1 MSDVAKLA
9 GVGTMTVSR
18 VINGHQHVTEEMRRR
33 VFEAVEKLNYRPNE
47 VARSLREQR
56 SRQIGVIVPNIHDP
70 FFAVCAQA
78 VSTVAKEQGYSV
90 NIAMS
95 YEDPETEYN
104 EAAIMLRRH
113 VEGLVVI
120 PSAGPVSRLTEPEF
134 ASTPVV
140 TLDRPIAG
148 SRFDSVVVQN
158 QSGARIAVHHLIEHG
173 HQRIGYLGLSSQ
185 IFTLN
190 ARFKGYQQA
199 IRRAGLMQ
207 IARYGNATQEE
218 MLSTM
223 RMLLAGRDAP
233 TALFCSNN
241 LITRHALHALSE
253 LKIQVPEKIALVGFD
268 DFETA
273 DLLKP
278 TVTVIRQSAT
288 EMGRIGASML
298 FSHLAGEEAVQ
309 RATQVVLPVELIVR
323 RSCGSHPLAGT
334 GKKTL

>member
-1 MSDVAKLA
+1 MIDVAKLA

-33 VFEAVEKLNYRPNE
+33 VFEAIEKLKYRPNE

-70 FFAVCAQA
+70 FFAVCAQS
-78 VSTVAKEQGYSV
+78 VSMVAKEQGYSV

-134 ASTPVV
+134 AGIPVV

-158 QSGARIAVHHLIEHG
+158 QSGARIAVNHLIEHG
-173 HQRIGYLGLSSQ
+173 HKRIGYLGLSSQ
-185 IFTLN
+185 IYTLN
-190 ARFKGYQQA
+190 VRFKGYQQA

-207 IARYGNATQEE
+207 IARHGNATQEE

-223 RMLLAGRDAP
+223 RMLLAGKDAP

-241 LITRHALHALSE
+241 LITRHTLHALSE
-253 LKIQVPEKIALVGFD
+253 LEVRVPDKVAVVGFD

-278 TVTVIRQSAT
+278 SVTVIRQSAT
-288 EMGRIGASML
+288 EMGRIGAGLL
-298 FSHLAGEEAVQ
+298 FSHLTGEEAVQ
-309 RATQVVLPVELIVR
+309 RATQVVLPVELIIR
-323 RSCGSHPLAGT
+323 RSCGSSRT
-334 GKKTL
+334 S